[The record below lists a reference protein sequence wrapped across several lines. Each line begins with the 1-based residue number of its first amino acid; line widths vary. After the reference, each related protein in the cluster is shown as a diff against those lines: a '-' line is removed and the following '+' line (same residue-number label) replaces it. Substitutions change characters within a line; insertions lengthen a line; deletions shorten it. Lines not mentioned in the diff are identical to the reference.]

1 VKNGDFA
8 QYWGVG
14 RDSMR
19 LRLTIALVIQII
31 AILFSLR
38 GWIDALQGGIAVV
51 IVLLLTVAARL
62 VGRVAIPKLT
72 SISLTAA
79 TVCSIATVSLLVYA
93 YDPLASDRQFAES
106 PFSSTISGLN
116 IAFRVTAV
124 AVIAGTVFYA
134 IRILD
139 ERKKSARS

>member
-1 VKNGDFA
+1 MK
-8 QYWGVG
+8 
-14 RDSMR
+14 

-51 IVLLLTVAARL
+51 LVLLFTIAARL

-72 SISLTAA
+72 WISLTAA
-79 TVCSIATVSLLVYA
+79 LICSIATVSLLVYA
-93 YDPLASDRQFAES
+93 YDPTASDSQFAES

-124 AVIAGTVFYA
+124 AVMAGTVFYA

>member
-1 VKNGDFA
+1 
-8 QYWGVG
+8 
-14 RDSMR
+14 MR

-38 GWIDALQGGIAVV
+38 GWVDALQGGIAVL

-72 SISLTAA
+72 WISLTAA
-79 TVCSIATVSLLVYA
+79 IVCSIATVSLLVYS
-93 YDPLASDRQFAES
+93 YDPMASDSQFANS

-134 IRILD
+134 VRILD

>member
-1 VKNGDFA
+1 MKNGDFA

-14 RDSMR
+14 KDSMR

-38 GWIDALQGGIAVV
+38 GWIDALEGGIAVV

-93 YDPLASDRQFAES
+93 YDPLASDSQFAES

>member
-1 VKNGDFA
+1 
-8 QYWGVG
+8 
-14 RDSMR
+14 MR

-72 SISLTAA
+72 WISLTAA

-93 YDPLASDRQFAES
+93 YDPLASDSQFAES

-116 IAFRVTAV
+116 IVFRVAAV

-134 IRILD
+134 VRIGD

>member
-1 VKNGDFA
+1 MKNGDFA

-93 YDPLASDRQFAES
+93 YDPLASDSQFAES

>member
-1 VKNGDFA
+1 
-8 QYWGVG
+8 
-14 RDSMR
+14 MR

-38 GWIDALQGGIAVV
+38 GWVDAGPGGLAIV
-51 IVLLLTVAARL
+51 IVLLLTIAARL

-79 TVCSIATVSLLVYA
+79 LVFSTATVSLAVYA
-93 YDPLASDRQFAES
+93 YDPLAHAGQSVES

-116 IAFRVTAV
+116 VAFTIAAV

-134 IRILD
+134 VKIVDSIRR
-139 ERKKSARS
+139 ENKS

>member
-1 VKNGDFA
+1 MKNGDFA

-38 GWIDALQGGIAVV
+38 GWIDALEGGIAVV

-93 YDPLASDRQFAES
+93 YDPLASDSQFAES

>member
-1 VKNGDFA
+1 
-8 QYWGVG
+8 
-14 RDSMR
+14 MR

-51 IVLLLTVAARL
+51 LVLLLTIAARL

-72 SISLTAA
+72 WISLTAA
-79 TVCSIATVSLLVYA
+79 LICSIATVSLLVYA
-93 YDPLASDRQFAES
+93 YDPMASDSQFAES

-124 AVIAGTVFYA
+124 AVMAGTVFYA

>member
-1 VKNGDFA
+1 
-8 QYWGVG
+8 
-14 RDSMR
+14 MR

-38 GWIDALQGGIAVV
+38 GWVDALQGGIAVL

-72 SISLTAA
+72 WISLTAA
-79 TVCSIATVSLLVYA
+79 IVCSIATVSLLVYA
-93 YDPLASDRQFAES
+93 YDPLASDSQFAES

-134 IRILD
+134 VKIVDTIRR
-139 ERKKSARS
+139 EKNS

>member
-1 VKNGDFA
+1 
-8 QYWGVG
+8 
-14 RDSMR
+14 MR

-38 GWIDALQGGIAVV
+38 GWIDAGPGGLAIV
-51 IVLLLTVAARL
+51 IVLLLTIAARL

-72 SISLTAA
+72 WISLTAA
-79 TVCSIATVSLLVYA
+79 LVFSSATVSLAVYA
-93 YDPLASDRQFAES
+93 YDPLAPAGQFAET

-116 IAFRVTAV
+116 VAFTVAAV

-134 IRILD
+134 IRIMD
-139 ERKKSARS
+139 ERKKAARS

>member
-1 VKNGDFA
+1 
-8 QYWGVG
+8 
-14 RDSMR
+14 MR
-19 LRLTIALVIQII
+19 LRLTIALVIQIV

-72 SISLTAA
+72 WISLTAA

-93 YDPLASDRQFAES
+93 YDPLASDSQFAES

-116 IAFRVTAV
+116 IVFRVAAV

-134 IRILD
+134 VRIGD

>member
-1 VKNGDFA
+1 
-8 QYWGVG
+8 
-14 RDSMR
+14 MR

-93 YDPLASDRQFAES
+93 YDPLASDSQFAES

-124 AVIAGTVFYA
+124 AVIAGTVFYT

-139 ERKKSARS
+139 ERTKSARS

>member
-1 VKNGDFA
+1 
-8 QYWGVG
+8 
-14 RDSMR
+14 MR
-19 LRLTIALVIQII
+19 LRLTIALIIQII

-51 IVLLLTVAARL
+51 IVLLFTIAARL

-72 SISLTAA
+72 WISLTAA
-79 TVCSIATVSLLVYA
+79 IVCSVATVSLLVYA
-93 YDPLASDRQFAES
+93 YDPQASDSQFAES
-106 PFSSTISGLN
+106 QFSSTISGLN
-116 IAFRVTAV
+116 IVFRVTSV

>member
-1 VKNGDFA
+1 MKNGDFA

-38 GWIDALQGGIAVV
+38 GWIDALEGGIAVV

-93 YDPLASDRQFAES
+93 YDPLASDSQFAES

-124 AVIAGTVFYA
+124 AVIAGTVFYT

>member
-1 VKNGDFA
+1 
-8 QYWGVG
+8 
-14 RDSMR
+14 MR

-38 GWIDALQGGIAVV
+38 GWIDALEGGIAVV
-51 IVLLLTVAARL
+51 IVLLLTVSARL

-93 YDPLASDRQFAES
+93 YDPLASDSQFAES

>member
-1 VKNGDFA
+1 
-8 QYWGVG
+8 
-14 RDSMR
+14 MR
-19 LRLTIALVIQII
+19 LRLTIALVIQIV

-38 GWIDALQGGIAVV
+38 GWGDAGPGGIAIV

-72 SISLTAA
+72 WISLTAA
-79 TVCSIATVSLLVYA
+79 IVCSIATVSLAVYA
-93 YDPLASDRQFAES
+93 YDPLASDGLSAET
-106 PFSSTISGLN
+106 PFSSIISGLS
-116 IAFRVTAV
+116 IAFTVAAV

-134 IRILD
+134 VRIGD

>member
-1 VKNGDFA
+1 
-8 QYWGVG
+8 
-14 RDSMR
+14 MR

-51 IVLLLTVAARL
+51 IVLLFTIAARL

-72 SISLTAA
+72 WISLTAA
-79 TVCSIATVSLLVYA
+79 IVCSVATVSLLVYA
-93 YDPLASDRQFAES
+93 YDPQASDSQFAES
-106 PFSSTISGLN
+106 QFSSTISGLN
-116 IAFRVTAV
+116 IVFRVTSV

>member
-1 VKNGDFA
+1 MKNGDFA

-14 RDSMR
+14 KDSMR

-93 YDPLASDRQFAES
+93 YDPLASDSQFAES

>member
-1 VKNGDFA
+1 
-8 QYWGVG
+8 
-14 RDSMR
+14 MR
-19 LRLTIALVIQII
+19 LRLTIALVIQIV

-38 GWIDALQGGIAVV
+38 GWIDALQGGLAVV
-51 IVLLLTVAARL
+51 AVLLLTVTARL

-72 SISLTAA
+72 WISLTAA

-93 YDPLASDRQFAES
+93 YDPLASDSQFAES